1 MNSISI
7 DVLITTF
14 NSEKYIRETINS
26 VLNQTYENFRIIIVD
41 DCSTDRTFEICKKY
55 RNKHKDKIKLYKLK
69 KNSSTAAI
77 PRNFGIKKCK
87 SDYIAFLDS
96 DDIWMNNKL
105 EYQISK
111 ITKSSKL
118 IFTNCK
124 YFKNK
129 KIINSF
135 IYYFRILLQLFFLH
149 LIKKNREWLFIY
161 NPIAFSSVMIHR
173 SVLKRVQFN
182 TSSNFVG
189 IEDLDLWFNILK
201 KSKIKIDYKSKPLVL
216 IRRRSK
222 SLHSDYN
229 LQTIKSINL
238 IKNIYLKKKNFI
250 NIYIFLLS
258 IAYKSIRPLLK
269 KFLNFFKLNF
279 KKFILIILFAIY
291 LWSFSPLFELLGK
304 KLLVET
310 TNNKNIN
317 TVIIYSGHEWK
328 SYVNKG
334 YKLRLA
340 DLENILTYNSN
351 IRIYVLGRQQVLPEQ
366 RIIESLLQSQGVK
379 KEKIE
384 IIYKDLGS
392 SSKNLENLY
401 KKLINK
407 NIDEVLF
414 VSSPYLTK
422 RIKLIWKKYSDQI
435 SINFYKTVDWPSDKI
450 GFLKKS
456 KKRRII
462 LYEYS
467 AITYNY
473 FTNQF

>member
-1 MNSISI
+1 M
-7 DVLITTF
+7 
-14 NSEKYIRETINS
+14 
-26 VLNQTYENFRIIIVD
+26 
-41 DCSTDRTFEICKKY
+41 
-55 RNKHKDKIKLYKLK
+55 
-69 KNSSTAAI
+69 
-77 PRNFGIKKCK
+77 
-87 SDYIAFLDS
+87 
-96 DDIWMNNKL
+96 
-105 EYQISK
+105 
-111 ITKSSKL
+111 
-118 IFTNCK
+118 
-124 YFKNK
+124 
-129 KIINSF
+129 
-135 IYYFRILLQLFFLH
+135 
-149 LIKKNREWLFIY
+149 
-161 NPIAFSSVMIHR
+161 
-173 SVLKRVQFN
+173 
-182 TSSNFVG
+182 
-189 IEDLDLWFNILK
+189 
-201 KSKIKIDYKSKPLVL
+201 
-216 IRRRSK
+216 
-222 SLHSDYN
+222 
-229 LQTIKSINL
+229 
-238 IKNIYLKKKNFI
+238 
-250 NIYIFLLS
+250 
-258 IAYKSIRPLLK
+258 
-269 KFLNFFKLNF
+269 
-279 KKFILIILFAIY
+279 
-291 LWSFSPLFELLGK
+291 FELLGK

-366 RIIESLLQSQGVK
+366 RIIESLLKSQGVK